1 MSRSQAHTP
10 ARASRQWL
18 AAQSRD
24 VRGWLS
30 LAIAAGVVCGLAT
43 LVQLGLMAWLISAV
57 VVHDMALATL
67 WPYAAALAGAVFLR
81 ALAQWLQEISGLEAG
96 LRVKARVRAQVLDHL
111 AALGPVSLAER
122 HSAGSTAQLVD
133 QVEALEGYIA
143 RYVPQATLAV
153 VLPLIFLGVAF
164 SLDWLAALFFLIA
177 APLIPLFMALIGMG
191 AQRLNEQQFQAM
203 ARLAGHF
210 LDRVRGL
217 TTLQLFG
224 RTRQATEEVKA
235 VADDYRRRNMKTLRV
250 AFLSS
255 AVLEF
260 FASVSIAVIAIYIGF
275 GLLGYIQFGPADQL
289 TLFSGLFLLFMA
301 PDFFQPLRLL
311 AQHYHDRASAL
322 GAAEGLRALL
332 AQTPPQGPRMQ
343 VLGGERDDTSPLRAR
358 LAGVSV
364 AHAGRGRVLGPLDL
378 DIADG
383 EVVALVGPS
392 GVGKSTLLQLLAGFV
407 DAEAGEVVLRA
418 GTCLAWLDQ
427 RPFLMQGTLAEN
439 LRLVAPEASDD
450 RLHEALI
457 SAQLGDLLNA
467 LPEGLDT
474 FLGERGLG
482 LSGGQ
487 ASRLAL
493 ARVFLSDAPL
503 VLLDEPTASL
513 DPDSERRVIEG
524 LTQLAAQ
531 GRTLVIATHHPAV
544 MGMAGR
550 VLRLEAGQWHSQ
562 DVSASSEALS

>member
-1 MSRSQAHTP
+1 M
-10 ARASRQWL
+10 
-18 AAQSRD
+18 AAQSRE
-24 VRGWLS
+24 VRGYLS
-30 LAIAAGVVCGLAT
+30 LAIAAGVVGGLAT
-43 LVQLGLMAWLISAV
+43 LAQLGLMAWLISAV
-57 VVHDMALATL
+57 VVHESALVTL
-67 WPYAAALAGAVFLR
+67 WPYAAALAGAVIVR
-81 ALAQWLQEISGLEAG
+81 SLAQWLQETCGLEAG

-153 VLPLIFLGVAF
+153 VVPLIFLGVAF

-203 ARLAGHF
+203 TRLAGHF

-224 RTRQATEEVKA
+224 RTRQATEEVTA

-332 AQTPPQGPRMQ
+332 AQTPPQGPRMAP
-343 VLGGERDDTSPLRAR
+343 LDSDDDTAPLRAR

-392 GVGKSTLLQLLAGFV
+392 GAGKSTLLQVLAGFV
-407 DAEAGEVVLRA
+407 DAESGEVLLHAESR
-418 GTCLAWLDQ
+418 LAWLDQ

-439 LRLVAPEASDD
+439 LRLVAPEASDE
-450 RLHEALI
+450 RLREALTA
-457 SAQLGDLLNA
+457 AQLGDLLNA
-467 LPEGLDT
+467 LPEGLET

-524 LTQLAAQ
+524 LKQLAAQ

-544 MGMAGR
+544 MAMADR
-550 VLRLEAGQWHSQ
+550 VLRLEAGQLHSH
-562 DVSASSEALS
+562 DVPTSPEALS

>member
-1 MSRSQAHTP
+1 MSRSQAQTP

-18 AAQSRD
+18 AAQSRE
-24 VRGWLS
+24 VRGYLS
-30 LAIAAGVVCGLAT
+30 LAIAAGVVGGLAT
-43 LVQLGLMAWLISAV
+43 LAQLGLMAWLISAV
-57 VVHDMALATL
+57 VVHESALVTL
-67 WPYAAALAGAVFLR
+67 WPYAAALAGAVIVR
-81 ALAQWLQEISGLEAG
+81 SLAQWLQETCGLEAG

-153 VLPLIFLGVAF
+153 VMPLIFLGVAF

-203 ARLAGHF
+203 TRLAGHF

-224 RTRQATEEVKA
+224 RTRQATEEVTA

-332 AQTPPQGPRMQ
+332 AQTPPQGPRMAP
-343 VLGGERDDTSPLRAR
+343 LDSDDDTTPLRAR
-358 LAGVSV
+358 LTEVSV
-364 AHAGRGRVLGPLDL
+364 THTGRGRVLGPLDL

-392 GVGKSTLLQLLAGFV
+392 GAGKSTLLQVLAGFV
-407 DAEAGEVVLRA
+407 DAESGEVLLHAESR
-418 GTCLAWLDQ
+418 LAWLDQ

-439 LRLVAPEASDD
+439 LRLVAPEASDA
-450 RLHEALI
+450 RLREAL
-457 SAQLGDLLNA
+457 SAAQLGDLLAA

-524 LTQLAAQ
+524 LKQLAAQ

-544 MGMAGR
+544 MAMADR
-550 VLRLEAGQWHSQ
+550 VLRLEAGQLHSQ
-562 DVSASSEALS
+562 DVPTSPEALS

>member
-1 MSRSQAHTP
+1 
-10 ARASRQWL
+10 
-18 AAQSRD
+18 
-24 VRGWLS
+24 
-30 LAIAAGVVCGLAT
+30 
-43 LVQLGLMAWLISAV
+43 MAWLISAV
-57 VVHDMALATL
+57 VVHESALATL
-67 WPYAAALAGAVFLR
+67 WPYAAALAGAVIVR
-81 ALAQWLQEISGLEAG
+81 GLAQWLQETSGLEAG
-96 LRVKARVRAQVLDHL
+96 LCVKAHVRAQVLDHL
-111 AALGPVSLAER
+111 AALGPVHLAQR
-122 HSAGSTAQLVD
+122 HSAGSTARLVD

-203 ARLAGHF
+203 TRLAGHF

-224 RTRQATEEVKA
+224 RTRQATEEVTA

-322 GAAEGLRALL
+322 GAAEGLCELL
-332 AQTPPQGPRMQ
+332 SQTPPKGPRMEA
-343 VLGGERDDTSPLRAR
+343 LDDECDDATKLRAR
-358 LAGVSV
+358 LIEVCV
-364 AHAGRGRVLGPLDL
+364 AHAGRCRVLWPLDL
-378 DIADG
+378 DIDDG

-392 GVGKSTLLQLLAGFV
+392 GAGKSTLLQLLAGFV
-407 DAEAGEVVLRA
+407 EAEAGEVALRA
-418 GTCLAWLDQ
+418 ETRLAWLDQ

-439 LRLVAPEASDD
+439 LRLVAPNASDD
-450 RLHEALI
+450 RLREALNA
-457 SAQLGDLLNA
+457 AQLGDLLKA

-474 FLGERGLG
+474 SLGERGLG

-524 LTQLAAQ
+524 LTQLVAQ

-544 MGMAGR
+544 MGMADR
-550 VLRLEAGQWHSQ
+550 VLRLEAGQLSSQ
-562 DVSASSEALS
+562 DVPVSSEAWS

>member
-1 MSRSQAHTP
+1 M
-10 ARASRQWL
+10 
-18 AAQSRD
+18 AAQSRE
-24 VRGWLS
+24 VRGYLS
-30 LAIAAGVVCGLAT
+30 LAIAAGVVGGLAT
-43 LVQLGLMAWLISAV
+43 LAQLGLMAWLISAV
-57 VVHDMALATL
+57 VVHESALVTL
-67 WPYAAALAGAVFLR
+67 WPYAAALAGAVIVR
-81 ALAQWLQEISGLEAG
+81 SLAQWLQETCGLEAG

-153 VLPLIFLGVAF
+153 VMPLIFLGVAF

-203 ARLAGHF
+203 TRLAGHF

-224 RTRQATEEVKA
+224 RTRQATEEVTA

-332 AQTPPQGPRMQ
+332 AQTPPQGPRMAP
-343 VLGGERDDTSPLRAR
+343 LDSDDDTTPLRAR
-358 LAGVSV
+358 LTEVSV
-364 AHAGRGRVLGPLDL
+364 THTGRGRVLGPLDL

-392 GVGKSTLLQLLAGFV
+392 GAGKSTLLQVLAGFV
-407 DAEAGEVVLRA
+407 DAESGEVLLHAESR
-418 GTCLAWLDQ
+418 LAWLDQ

-439 LRLVAPEASDD
+439 LRLVAPEASDA
-450 RLHEALI
+450 RLREAL
-457 SAQLGDLLNA
+457 SAAQLGDLLAA

-524 LTQLAAQ
+524 LKQLAAQ

-544 MGMAGR
+544 MAMADR
-550 VLRLEAGQWHSQ
+550 VLRLEAGQLHSQ
-562 DVSASSEALS
+562 DVPTSPEALS